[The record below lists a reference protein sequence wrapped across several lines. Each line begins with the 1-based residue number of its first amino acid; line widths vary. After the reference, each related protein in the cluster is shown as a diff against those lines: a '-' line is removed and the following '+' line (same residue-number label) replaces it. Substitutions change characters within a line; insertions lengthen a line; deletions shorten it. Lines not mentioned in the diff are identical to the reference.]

1 MEGNREFFLHLR
13 TEAVPAMEAA
23 ALEELLVRTARG

>member
-13 TEAVPAMEAA
+13 TEGTPPLEAA
-23 ALEELLVRTARG
+23 ALEDLLTRTVRG

>member
-13 TEAVPAMEAA
+13 TEAAA
-23 ALEELLVRTARG
+23 AMAAGALEDLLVRTARG

>member
-13 TEAVPAMEAA
+13 TERARPMEART
-23 ALEELLVRTARG
+23 LEELLARTVRG